1 MIVGIDH
8 IEFIVRD
15 VKAHVE
21 FYQKLGFKLLRW
33 TDHHEGSAEL
43 QLPGEN
49 QPIIE
54 IHQLMTEENPGC
66 NHISWKV
73 RDLDGTYSKLTTD
86 GLNFFMGP
94 HVSVTGRKNAEAR
107 DPDGWRVQFTD
118 EKRFPVKE
126 IQKP

>member
-54 IHQLMTEENPGC
+54 IHQLMTEENPG
-66 NHISWKV
+66 NYPFDKPTLHV
-73 RDLDGTYSKLTTD
+73 GYSPSIRRR
-86 GLNFFMGP
+86 P
-94 HVSVTGRKNAEAR
+94 HVYRQQ
-107 DPDGWRVQFTD
+107 PDLQRQRESPRVA
-118 EKRFPVKE
+118 
-126 IQKP
+126 